1 MNKIKELF
9 QKITSKELKEVIL
22 EIRESDKTGFI
33 KEEGYVRK
41 YGKLTGEI
49 TGGFTTTDLYM
60 VQLNLLKEA
69 AYRWSE
75 LPIKT
80 KK

>member
-9 QKITSKELKEVIL
+9 QNITDKELKEAIL

-41 YGKLTGEI
+41 
-49 TGGFTTTDLYM
+49 
-60 VQLNLLKEA
+60 
-69 AYRWSE
+69 
-75 LPIKT
+75 
-80 KK
+80 